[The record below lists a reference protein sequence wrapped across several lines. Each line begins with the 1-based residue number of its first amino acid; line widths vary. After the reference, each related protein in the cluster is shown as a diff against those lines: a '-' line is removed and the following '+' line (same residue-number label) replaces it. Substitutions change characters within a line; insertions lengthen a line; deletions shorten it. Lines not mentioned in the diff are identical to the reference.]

1 MAEAVTIPVIQVG
14 VTAMRDA
21 DGNFLPAVK
30 LYVEATEE
38 TEKAQETM
46 FQDFARLIAPA
57 FGEYMKMLPGLEDET

>member
-21 DGNFLPAVK
+21 DGNFLPPMK
-30 LYVEATEE
+30 LYVEATEAAAK
-38 TEKAQETM
+38 TQEMM

-57 FGEYMKMLPGLEDET
+57 FGEYMRLLEDET